1 MKSLV
6 LIGSI
11 RLNQNKNI
19 MNITVKKMKDEDWP
33 LVKNIYQEAID
44 TGNATFETEVP
55 SWQQWNNAHLR
66 DCRLV
71 ARAAGQIVGWV
82 ALSPVSNRCVY
93 RSVAEVSLYVKSSAR
108 EKGVGKALLEAAIED
123 SERIG
128 IWTLQGGTF
137 PENTASIALQKA
149 CGFREVGRRE
159 RIGQMNGVW
168 RDVILMERRSKVV
181 GV

>member
-1 MKSLV
+1 MDIV
-6 LIGSI
+6 IE
-11 RLNQNKNI
+11 
-19 MNITVKKMKDEDWP
+19 KMKDEDWP
-33 LVKNIYQEAID
+33 AVENIYREGID

-55 SWQQWNNAHLR
+55 SWQQWNNAHFR

-71 ARAAGQIVGWV
+71 VKIAGQIVGWV
-82 ALSPVSNRCVY
+82 ALSPISNRCVY

-108 EKGVGKALLEAAIED
+108 GKGVGKALLEAAIEE

-137 PENTASIALQKA
+137 PENTASIALQKN

-159 RIGQMNGVW
+159 RIGKINGIW
-168 RDVILMERRSKVV
+168 RDVILMERRSRVV
-181 GV
+181 GIQ